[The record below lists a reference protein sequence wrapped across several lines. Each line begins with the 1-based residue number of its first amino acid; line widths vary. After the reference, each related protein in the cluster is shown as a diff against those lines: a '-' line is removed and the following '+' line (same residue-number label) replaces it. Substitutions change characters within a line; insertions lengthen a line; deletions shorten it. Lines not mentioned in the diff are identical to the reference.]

1 MSQEN
6 YQNQSVAAQI
16 DLKYIW
22 RSLKRNA
29 LYILMCMSL
38 VGLFSFVI
46 LDHSMSD
53 TYSVSVNLC
62 VIPRDNASEK
72 MAARNVSAAVTR
84 SVNVLNSDTLRD
96 QIEKSLGADS
106 LEGTLTAAAVTDT
119 NMITMS
125 ASSTTAENAYK
136 LLKGA
141 VMNYPELSDYF
152 ESGYLLQPLSGI
164 SANKVQKT
172 VKTPFNYTVILMLI
186 VLAGGVGA
194 TILLC
199 LVTDRLHNT
208 EQARHLLDIRMMG
221 SLRYVKKKKGQKAL
235 LITGGGTDYEYEE
248 AVDRLVTSL
257 RREMAAEG
265 YKTLMVGSIKENDG
279 KTTVTANLAL
289 NLARRGK
296 KVVLVDCDMRHPSL
310 VKLFQAQTEEKT
322 QFSEYL
328 SGNCELEDVIKTL
341 EIQSSPLSFIWQ
353 KKPVPNANRM
363 LGSDRFK
370 EGIEKLK
377 EEYDYVI
384 MDTPPLELLRDTEII
399 SETAEAMLMVMRQDE
414 VRAVVVNDTVD
425 LLEENGV
432 TVLGGVLNMT
442 RGDYVLGKDKSGYYK
457 YYHKGKNAKKSS
469 GE

>member
-1 MSQEN
+1 
-6 YQNQSVAAQI
+6 
-16 DLKYIW
+16 
-22 RSLKRNA
+22 
-29 LYILMCMSL
+29 
-38 VGLFSFVI
+38 
-46 LDHSMSD
+46 
-53 TYSVSVNLC
+53 
-62 VIPRDNASEK
+62 
-72 MAARNVSAAVTR
+72 
-84 SVNVLNSDTLRD
+84 
-96 QIEKSLGADS
+96 
-106 LEGTLTAAAVTDT
+106 
-119 NMITMS
+119 
-125 ASSTTAENAYK
+125 
-136 LLKGA
+136 
-141 VMNYPELSDYF
+141 
-152 ESGYLLQPLSGI
+152 
-164 SANKVQKT
+164 
-172 VKTPFNYTVILMLI
+172 
-186 VLAGGVGA
+186 
-194 TILLC
+194 
-199 LVTDRLHNT
+199 
-208 EQARHLLDIRMMG
+208 
-221 SLRYVKKKKGQKAL
+221 
-235 LITGGGTDYEYEE
+235 
-248 AVDRLVTSL
+248 
-257 RREMAAEG
+257 
-265 YKTLMVGSIKENDG
+265 MVGSIKENDG

-377 EEYDYVI
+377 EQYDYVI

-399 SETAEAMLMVMRQDE
+399 SETVEAMLMVMRQDE

>member
-72 MAARNVSAAVTR
+72 MAERNVSAAVTR

-208 EQARHLLDIRMMG
+208 EQARQLLDIRMMG

-296 KVVLVDCDMRHPSL
+296 KVVLVHRAPW
-310 VKLFQAQTEEKT
+310 
-322 QFSEYL
+322 
-328 SGNCELEDVIKTL
+328 
-341 EIQSSPLSFIWQ
+341 SP
-353 KKPVPNANRM
+353 
-363 LGSDRFK
+363 
-370 EGIEKLK
+370 
-377 EEYDYVI
+377 
-384 MDTPPLELLRDTEII
+384 
-399 SETAEAMLMVMRQDE
+399 
-414 VRAVVVNDTVD
+414 
-425 LLEENGV
+425 
-432 TVLGGVLNMT
+432 
-442 RGDYVLGKDKSGYYK
+442 
-457 YYHKGKNAKKSS
+457 
-469 GE
+469 